1 MLRTLQVKN
10 LAILENIEVSF
21 EKGYTVLTGETGA
34 GKSLI
39 LDALHLLLGERAS
52 SDVIRSGQN
61 VSHIKA
67 LFSPIPQSICERL
80 EEDQLDALLIERFIY
95 LDKPNVI
102 KINGSL
108 TSLQTLKEIAPFLA
122 DIHDQADTRT
132 VLTPAHYPFLLDG
145 LKPHLSDLR
154 KTYNEHLERY
164 QMAQQ
169 ALISFQEQMG
179 QIAKEQDFLRFQL
192 DELNEFNPS
201 TQEEET
207 LKEDTDTMVQFD
219 HVFENLQLIQ
229 EGFERPSQSDL
240 ASLMRFFQKLSPLS
254 STYQEL
260 ASRFQSALIEIDDI
274 ATTISDLFKA
284 LQFDPRELE
293 EKQSRIAGYER
304 LKRKHQTDTE
314 GLVKLKEDLTSK
326 LMAFTD
332 QSVFQKDL
340 ENNLKSAH
348 QKLYDSAVTL
358 TEERTKVALELIPQV
373 KATLTSLSLAYA
385 EFDIQFETLS
395 EGHFRL
401 HAPSAIEFMLSTNPG
416 EPSKPLHK
424 VASGGELSRVML
436 ALKHAFLNKEQVSTL
451 IVDEIDTG
459 VSGKVAAQM
468 GSLLRQISEQVQ
480 VIAITHLPQ
489 VAAKAHHHL
498 KVFKTVTEGST
509 QARLEPLDQE
519 SRIEHLAEML
529 SDGRLTDD
537 QRASAKALL
546 Q

>member
-52 SDVIRSGQN
+52 SDVIRSGQT

-67 LFSPIPQSICERL
+67 LFSPVPQSICDRL
-80 EEDQLDALLIERFIY
+80 EEDALDSLLIERFIY

-102 KINGSL
+102 KLNGSL

-154 KTYNEHLERY
+154 KSYNEKLEHY
-164 QMAQQ
+164 HTV
-169 ALISFQEQMG
+169 QEQLHTFQDEMH
-179 QIAKEQDFLRFQL
+179 QIAKEQDFLSFQL

-201 TQEEET
+201 MIEEET
-207 LKEDTDTMVQFD
+207 LKEETETMVQFD

-240 ASLMRFFQKLSPLS
+240 ASLMRFFQKLSPLN
-254 STYQEL
+254 STYQDL
-260 ASRFQSALIEIDDI
+260 AHRFESALIEIDDI
-274 ATTISDLFKA
+274 ATTVGDLFKS

-304 LKRKHQTDTE
+304 LKRKHHTDTE
-314 GLVKLKEDLTSK
+314 GLVKLKDDLTLK
-326 LMAFTD
+326 LSAFSD
-332 QSVFQKDL
+332 QSVMLKEL
-340 ENNLKSAH
+340 EKNLESAH
-348 QKLYDSAVTL
+348 QSLFSSAITL
-358 TEERTKVALELIPQV
+358 REERQKVALELIPEV
-373 KATLTSLSLAYA
+373 KETLTSLSLPYA
-385 EFDIQFETLS
+385 EFDIYLDEISDQN
-395 EGHFRL
+395 FRL
-401 HAPSAIEFMLSTNPG
+401 HTPSAIEFMLSTNPG

-436 ALKHAFLNKEQVSTL
+436 ALKHAFLNKDQVSTL

-468 GSLLRQISEQVQ
+468 GALLRQISDQVQ

-498 KVFKTVTEGST
+498 KVFKTVTDGST
-509 QARLEPLDQE
+509 QARLEPLNQE

>member
-10 LAILENIEVSF
+10 LAILENIEVTF

-52 SDVIRSGQN
+52 SDVIRSGQT

-67 LFSPIPQSICERL
+67 LFSPVPLAIFDLL
-80 EEDQLDALLIERFIY
+80 EEAPTESLLIERFIY
-95 LDKPNVI
+95 TDKPNVI
-102 KINGSL
+102 KLNGSL

-132 VLTPAHYPFLLDG
+132 VLAPAHYPFLLDG
-145 LKPHLSDLR
+145 LQPGLSDVR
-154 KTYNEHLERY
+154 KSYN
-164 QMAQQ
+164 Q
-169 ALISFQEQMG
+169 ALENYHQAQYALSDFQNQISQLS
-179 QIAKEQDFLRFQL
+179 KEQDFLSFQL
-192 DELNEFNPS
+192 EELTAFNPS
-201 TQEEET
+201 IHEEEN
-207 LKEDTDTMVQFD
+207 LKEATETMVQFD

-229 EGFERPSQSDL
+229 EGFERPSQTDL
-240 ASLMRFFQKLSPLS
+240 TSLVRFFQKLSPLS
-254 STYQEL
+254 STYQDL
-260 ASRFQSALIEIDDI
+260 SSRFQSALIEIDDI
-274 ATTISDLFKA
+274 ATTVSDLLKS

-314 GLVKLKEDLTSK
+314 GLIRLKEK
-326 LMAFTD
+326 LETTLMNLTD
-332 QSVFQKDL
+332 QSVMQKEL
-340 ENNLKSAH
+340 EKNLQHTHEKVLSLAH
-348 QKLYDSAVTL
+348 MLKDQRQ
-358 TEERTKVALELIPQV
+358 EVAIKLIPLV
-373 KATLTSLSLAYA
+373 KETLTSLSLPYA
-385 EFDIQFETLS
+385 EFEISFDAIDDQHL
-395 EGHFRL
+395 RL
-401 HAPSAIEFMLSTNPG
+401 HTPSAIEFMLSTNPG

-436 ALKHAFLNKEQVSTL
+436 ALKHAFLNKDQVSTL

-468 GSLLRQISEQVQ
+468 GSLLRQISDQVQ

-498 KVFKTVTEGST
+498 KVFKTIHEGST
-509 QARLEPLDQE
+509 QARLEPLSED